1 MSASL
6 LRTTA
11 TRTPSALTPKDR
23 FRADADLVT
32 KAMVL
37 NVFVS
42 CFCVATFHSTFLGIN
57 CFQSCYLNTSAKTLR
72 SYKLLS
78 SNSNLFDKEN

>member
-1 MSASL
+1 MLMSASL

-11 TRTPSALTPKDR
+11 TWRLSALTLRDR
-23 FRADADLVT
+23 FRAGADLVT

-42 CFCVATFHSTFLGIN
+42 GFCVATFHSTFLGIN
-57 CFQSCYLNTSAKTLR
+57 CFQSYYLNTSAKTLT
-72 SYKLLS
+72 S
-78 SNSNLFDKEN
+78 